1 MKSSNLTEIFLSW
14 FFIIRIIFSDVHL
27 NSSLFLTDDNKQK
40 KKKTK
45 KSKKSKNGVNGSA
58 SKSH

>member
-1 MKSSNLTEIFLSW
+1 MHSNLTEIFLPW
-14 FFIIRIIFSDVHL
+14 FFIININFSDVHL

-45 KSKKSKNGVNGSA
+45 KSKKSQNGVNGST